1 MSKYLITTFGCQSNT
16 ADSEKTAE
24 IMENLGYVCADN
36 TEDLISAKNP
46 VLIFNTCSVRQKAE
60 DRILGLNNKLEN
72 LKAKSPELKIILT
85 GCMMHH
91 SEKELKKRL
100 PFFDYF
106 IDIKKIK
113 TLEKILPK
121 IKEDH
126 KMVLEKCSSTKS
138 APFKV
143 KTKVSALVSISNG
156 CDNFCAYCI
165 VPLARGREISKT
177 VIDIMSDVK
186 KAVTNGAKEIWLLGQ
201 TVNSYRCNLKSK
213 TSNLP
218 AGEAGLK
225 PKEIKFPELLR
236 MVNNVPGDFWFRFTS
251 PHPKDFSDELIKTM
265 TGCEK
270 FAHYLNL
277 PVQSGNN
284 AVLKR
289 MGRPYTAGHYKKL
302 VGKIRK
308 AMPDIAISTDIIVG
322 FPGETRKQ
330 FEDTK
335 KLFKEMKYD
344 MAFISEYSPRPKT
357 TAYKMFKDDV
367 PHQEKEKRKNEL
379 NEILKKTALENNQNM
394 VGQIVKVL
402 NGRTEDNKPIE
413 ITNVKHSMLNI
424 KNKFALAK
432 VTRANIWSL
441 KGKIDLILPP
451 PIF

>member
-1 MSKYLITTFGCQSNT
+1 MSRYLITTFGCQANT

-24 IMENLGYVCADN
+24 IMEKLGYVCADN
-36 TEDLISAKNP
+36 AEDLISAKNP

-60 DRILGLNNKLEN
+60 DRVFGLNNKLQ
-72 LKAKSPELKIILT
+72 ELKIVNCKLKIVLT
-85 GCMMHH
+85 GCMMHY
-91 SEKELKKRL
+91 SEKDLKKRL
-100 PFFDYF
+100 PLFDYF

-177 VIDIMSDVK
+177 VIDIASDVK
-186 KAVTNGAKEIWLLGQ
+186 KAITNGAKEIWLLGQ
-201 TVNSYRCNLKSK
+201 TVNSYKNE
-213 TSNLP
+213 
-218 AGEAGLK
+218 GV
-225 PKEIKFPELLR
+225 KFHNLLR
-236 MVNNVPGDFWFRFTS
+236 LINDIDGDFWIRFTS
-251 PHPKDFSDELIKTM
+251 PHPKDFSDELIKAM
-265 TGCEK
+265 AECDK
-270 FAHYLNL
+270 FAHYINL

-289 MGRPYTAGHYKKL
+289 MGRPYTVGHYKKL

-335 KLFKEMKYD
+335 KLFEEIKFD

-357 TAYKMFKDDV
+357 AAAKMFEDDV

-379 NEILKKTALENNQNM
+379 NEILKKTALENNQKL
-394 VGQIVKVL
+394 VGQTVKVL
-402 NGRTEDNKPIE
+402 NGRTEGNKPIE
-413 ITNVKHSMLNI
+413 ITNVKHSMLNKFVNVKII
-424 KNKFALAK
+424 K
-432 VTRANIWSL
+432 ANIWSL
-441 KGKIDLILPP
+441 KGDLI
-451 PIF
+451 

>member
-1 MSKYLITTFGCQSNT
+1 MSKYLITTFGCQANT

-24 IMENLGYVCADN
+24 IMENSGYVCADN

-60 DRILGLNNKLEN
+60 DRIFGLNNKLED
-72 LKAKSPELKIILT
+72 LKKKTPALKIILT
-85 GCMMHH
+85 GCMMHY

-100 PFFDYF
+100 PLFDYF

-113 TLEKILPK
+113 KLSEILGISNSTIPKRSHFIGKI
-121 IKEDH
+121 
-126 KMVLEKCSSTKS
+126 
-138 APFKV
+138 
-143 KTKVSALVSISNG
+143 SALIPISHG
-156 CDNFCAYCI
+156 CDNFCTYCI
-165 VPLARGREISKT
+165 VPLARGREISRT
-177 VIDIMSDVK
+177 VLDVIGDVK

-201 TVNSYRCNLKSK
+201 TVNSYKNE
-213 TSNLP
+213 
-218 AGEAGLK
+218 GV
-225 PKEIKFPELLR
+225 KFHNLLR
-236 MVNNVPGDFWFRFTS
+236 LINDIDGDFWIRFTS

-265 TGCEK
+265 AECEK
-270 FAHYLNL
+270 FAHYINL

-289 MGRPYTAGHYKKL
+289 MGRPYTIGHYKKL

-335 KLFKEMKYD
+335 KLFEEIKFD

-357 TAYKMFKDDV
+357 AAAKMFEDDV

-379 NEILKKTALENNQNM
+379 NEILKKTALKNNKKL
-394 VGQIVKVL
+394 VGKIVKVL
-402 NGRTEDNKPIE
+402 NGRTEGNKPIE
-413 ITNVKHSMLNI
+413 LDKKYSKNNFVSAKII
-424 KNKFALAK
+424 K
-432 VTRANIWSL
+432 ANIWSL
-441 KGKIDLILPP
+441 KGKLL
-451 PIF
+451 